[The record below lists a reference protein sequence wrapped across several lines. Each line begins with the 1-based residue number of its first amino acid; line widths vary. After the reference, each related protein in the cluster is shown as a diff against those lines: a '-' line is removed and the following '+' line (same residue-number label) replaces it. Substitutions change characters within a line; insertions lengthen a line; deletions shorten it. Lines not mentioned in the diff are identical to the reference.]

1 MSVDTVNYALTNVRL
16 RILRYPEHYSPEG
29 QRKLLAMCD
38 VMRSYLMEEDVASF
52 NGYINC
58 CLATEPDATDFLL
71 EELYGEVGL
80 DCQTAVR
87 EDLDAA
93 LAAA

>member
-16 RILRYPEHYSPEG
+16 RIVKYPEHYSPDG

-38 VMRSYLMEEDVASF
+38 VMRAYLMEEDVASF
-52 NGYINC
+52 NGYINLS
-58 CLATEPDATDFLL
+58 LAAEPDATDFLI
-71 EELYGEVGL
+71 EELYGELGL
-80 DCQTAVR
+80 NSQTAVR

-93 LAAA
+93 LAAE

>member
-1 MSVDTVNYALTNVRL
+1 MSVDSVNYALTKVRL
-16 RILRYPEHYSPEG
+16 SILQHPDAYSPDG

-38 VMRSYLMEEDVASF
+38 VMREYLMQEDAASF
-52 NGYINC
+52 NGYINLR
-58 CLATEPDATDFLL
+58 LASDPDATDFLL
-71 EELYGEVGL
+71 DALFDQLGL
-80 DCQTAVR
+80 GDNGVR